1 MSVAVDFAFDKFFF
15 GITHISHSLRGRG
28 NNISSADAIF
38 ASLIMAISSC
48 SSTPR
53 IELNTELY
61 RDYPLGWK
69 ILLNSATAISWFAL
83 DFWPLMKL
91 KELIFKSANHRDT
104 LLALVTKLRALLPTL
119 NEDYMMISTR
129 LFLNQTSP
137 TAIR

>member
-1 MSVAVDFAFDKFFF
+1 
-15 GITHISHSLRGRG
+15 
-28 NNISSADAIF
+28 
-38 ASLIMAISSC
+38 
-48 SSTPR
+48 
-53 IELNTELY
+53 
-61 RDYPLGWK
+61 
-69 ILLNSATAISWFAL
+69 
-83 DFWPLMKL
+83 MKL